1 MIEFRQKIFRKQF
14 NKKEFNSWVKKQMEG
29 TNPLTLGLSTAATG
43 LGVANYSVNKKR
55 KEADVV
61 LREEQIKATKD
72 LEKALKK
79 VKGVSERD
87 AKTLSQNM
95 KKSYTRRDPD
105 DEHPYVTQAAIDK
118 IIKKK

>member
-29 TNPLTLGLSTAATG
+29 TNPLTLGLS
-43 LGVANYSVNKKR
+43 
-55 KEADVV
+55 VV